1 MNLGTVKWQVP
12 GLPVVWWLR
21 AAVRKYASVYPR
33 PELVPWADRKAFV
46 QAMQERYP
54 LLRAGQ
60 VAAIMGWPYPDPEP
74 APASPFSEGFDDGF
88 GNGAPPVTST
98 HTLTPAA
105 LTATVI
111 GKNASLGSIAPN
123 TLADTAILAL
133 EINRTS
139 KFIRFTFVGGV
150 LPLGTTG
157 LHFKWGVWEF
167 DLPKGAGNYYQ
178 TNVANFGTDVV
189 EMYDEMLPFVGQPL
203 GIDLTPR
210 A

>member
-1 MNLGTVKWQVP
+1 MNLGTVKWEVP
-12 GLPVVWWLR
+12 GVPVVWWVR
-21 AAVRKYASVYPR
+21 AGVRKHASVYPR
-33 PELVPWADRKAFV
+33 PELVSWADRQAFV
-46 QAMQERYP
+46 QTMQAQYP

-74 APASPFSEGFDDGF
+74 TPA
-88 GNGAPPVTST
+88 ST
-98 HTLTPAA
+98 HTMTPAA

-111 GKNASLGSIAPN
+111 GKNATLGSLTPN

-133 EINRTS
+133 EINRGS
-139 KFIRFTFVGGV
+139 KFIRFTFLGGA

-167 DLPKGAGNYYQ
+167 DLPKGTGNYYQ

>member
-1 MNLGTVKWQVP
+1 MNIGHVTWQVP
-12 GLPVVWWLR
+12 GLPVVWWVR
-21 AAVRKYASVYPR
+21 AAVRRAASVYPR
-33 PELVPWADRKAFV
+33 PELVPWADRQAFV
-46 QAMQERYP
+46 QAMQGRYP
-54 LLRAGQ
+54 SLRDGQ
-60 VAAIMGWPYPDPEP
+60 VQAILGWPYPDPEP
-74 APASPFSEGFDDGF
+74 APASPFSDGFSNGF
-88 GNGAPPVTST
+88 GNGAPPVTNT

-111 GKNASLGSIAPN
+111 GKSATLGNLTPN
-123 TLADTAILAL
+123 TLADTDVLAL
-133 EINRTS
+133 EINRGS
-139 KFIRFTFVGGV
+139 KFIRFTFLGGA
-150 LPLGTTG
+150 LPLGTKG